1 MDLSKFIPN
10 SENWSLSK
18 GVIYFK
24 KIQRIPLC
32 MVIDD
37 VPHIILENKIPKK
50 VIELTK
56 MFMKSGEEFYFTTPL
71 AINPSG
77 VEKFKYEVIRSYFI
91 SYSNIKFFHGF
102 KKIYFDLIKN
112 LIDWSEKNDA
122 WYLVKP
128 VYEEINKTI
137 QKKYHDY
144 WQKKDYYDFDYE
156 IREEFRTLWREIQIN
171 KII

>member
-1 MDLSKFIPN
+1 MDLSRFIPN
-10 SENWSLSK
+10 GENWSLSK

-32 MVIDD
+32 MIIDD

-56 MFMKSGEEFYFTTPL
+56 MFMKIGEEFYFTTPL

-77 VEKFKYEVIRSYFI
+77 VEKFKDEVIRSYFI

-102 KKIYFDLIKN
+102 KKISFDLIKN

-128 VYEEINKTI
+128 VYEDINKTI